1 MGQLDLLWQYQN
13 LDLTLDKYD
22 KIRKNSPLRN
32 KLIELKNYL
41 VQQQEHLVKFN
52 EEAEKKNHILN
63 RISHEYEEILKA
75 FKSDFDKVEG
85 GQVRS
90 IKQLEEMQKAAVELK
105 EKLAKKEEEIRG
117 LLKDIQGLSSKLE
130 EIRVRMVKA
139 KKEYSTIKAEYD
151 SEVSKIQKEYQEVKE
166 QRNEIKNK
174 LDPELIKRYNKLKKS
189 RGTAIVMVEQSCC
202 GGCNMSLAA
211 LVIERLKKGD
221 DIIECEN
228 CGRILYWP
236 NKTDDDGQNAV

>member
-1 MGQLDLLWQYQN
+1 MGQLDLLWEYQN

-22 KIRKNSPLRN
+22 KIRKSSPLRY

-41 VQQQEHLVKFN
+41 VQQQEYLVKFN

-63 RISHEYEEILKA
+63 RISHEYEDILKA

-90 IKQLEEMQKAAVELK
+90 IKQLEEMQKAAAELK
-105 EKLAKKEEEIRG
+105 EKLAKKEEEIKG
-117 LLKDIQGLSSKLE
+117 LLKDIQGLSGKLE

-139 KKEYSTIKAEYD
+139 KKEYSDIKAEYD
-151 SEVSKIQKEYQEVKE
+151 SEISKIQKEYQEVRE

-174 LDPELIKRYNKLKKS
+174 LDPDLIKRYNRLKKS
-189 RGTAIVMVEQSCC
+189 RGVAVVMVEQSCC

-211 LVIERLKKGD
+211 LVIERLKKGE

-228 CGRILYWP
+228 CGRILYWT
-236 NKTDDDGQNAV
+236 NRSDGDAKTAV